1 MKKKYQA
8 AVWAVIGL
16 LLMCVTGCGGSGLS
30 ENYMSGGT
38 EYASEAAM
46 DMAAP
51 AAEEPQEAYAEEY
64 DAGGAVTSESKIESV
79 AQNGRKL
86 IKTVRLEM
94 QTKEFD
100 ALVEGLRNKIQ
111 EMDGY
116 IESSSVWGN
125 SYYYNNTRSSEY
137 TVRVPSDRLDE
148 FIQVVSGL
156 GNVTYKNESVEDVTL
171 QYVDVE
177 SHQKALETEQERLM
191 ELLEQA
197 ENLED
202 LLTIESRLSEVRY
215 ELENYGSQK
224 RILDNQIDYS
234 TIYINVTEVERIT
247 EVGEKTFFEEIAGR
261 FNNSLYNVGR
271 GLREFVI
278 VLIGSL
284 PVLAVWAVVFALI
297 ILVIRKLFW
306 KKKKEKTGKKVR
318 WGKKQPEEAGENPD
332 KEEV

>member
-8 AVWAVIGL
+8 AVLGMIGL
-16 LLMCVTGCGGSGLS
+16 LLMCVTGCGGSY
-30 ENYMSGGT
+30 ENSMSGGGM
-38 EYASEAAM
+38 EYPASAAM
-46 DMAAP
+46 DTAA
-51 AAEEPQEAYAEEY
+51 PQEAYAEEY
-64 DAGGAVTSESKIESV
+64 DAGEAALSESGIEPV

-125 SYYYNNTRSSEY
+125 SYYYSSTRSSEY

-156 GNVTYKNESVEDVTL
+156 GNVTYKSESVEDVTL

-177 SHQKALETEQERLM
+177 SRQKALETEQERLL

-197 ENLED
+197 DNLED

-234 TIYINVTEVERIT
+234 TIYINISEVERIT
-247 EVGEKTFFEEIAGR
+247 EVGEKTFFEEIADR
-261 FNNSLYNVGR
+261 FSNSLYNVGR

-284 PVLAVWAVVFALI
+284 PVLAVWAVILVLI
-297 ILVIRKLFW
+297 ILVIRKLFYG
-306 KKKKEKTGKKVR
+306 KKKEKTEKKAR
-318 WGKKQPEEAGENPD
+318 WRKKTSEDASENPEE
-332 KEEV
+332 KQR